1 MDSFINAFH
10 IDLKIIIAQAINF
23 AVVLVI
29 LHFILIKPLKKVMKE
44 RSEKIAQG
52 IDDAKCN
59 AEVLKNT
66 KEEYAKII
74 AEAKSEANKI
84 FQDGKREAEEKKV
97 EMLAQASLDV
107 EAMVLNGKK
116 ALEREK
122 VQMVDD
128 ARREIVSLVVAATE
142 KLLGDEADSKLDA
155 KLTKR
160 ISKM

>member
-1 MDSFINAFH
+1 MDSFIDAFH
-10 IDLKIIIAQAINF
+10 IDWKIIIAQAVNF
-23 AVVLVI
+23 VVVLIV
-29 LHFILIKPLKKVMKE
+29 LHFILIKPLKKVMAE
-44 RSEKIAQG
+44 RSKKIEQG
-52 IDDAKCN
+52 IEDAKCN
-59 AEVLKNT
+59 AEAIKAT
-66 KEEYAKII
+66 KEEYTKII
-74 AEAKSEANKI
+74 AEAKSEAHKI
-84 FQDGKREAEEKKV
+84 FQEGKIEAETKKS

-116 ALEREK
+116 QLEREK
-122 VQMVDD
+122 LTMVDD

>member
-23 AVVLVI
+23 AVVLLI
-29 LHFILIKPLKKVMKE
+29 LHFILIKPLKKVMKD

-52 IDDAKCN
+52 IEDAKCN
-59 AEVLKNT
+59 ADALKAT
-66 KEEYAKII
+66 KEEYTKII

-84 FQDGKREAEEKKV
+84 FQDGKREAEIKKA
-97 EMLAQASLDV
+97 EMLEVAKTDV
-107 EAMVLNGKK
+107 DNLIANGKK

-122 VQMVDD
+122 VQMVEE
-128 ARREIVSLVVAATE
+128 ARKEIVSLVVAATE
-142 KLLGDEADSKLDA
+142 KLLGDEADTKLDA